1 MAHLCK
7 RTEWLSIGFL
17 ALAIALGGCSGKR
30 DHVEP
35 PTKLTDFQASFT
47 PREAW
52 SASIGGADDSGLLSL
67 TPFVAEGLVVAVD
80 ARGQVSAFD
89 AASGALRWRREVGFA
104 VSGGVG
110 GGMRL
115 VLISGRRG
123 ELTALDLATGELRW
137 RVETGSV
144 AYAPAVAGAGRVVLR
159 GLDGR
164 LLVLD
169 AANGERLWADTR
181 PVPPLSLQGTSR
193 PLLLEDAV
201 IAGFDNGE
209 LSAYALANGR
219 KLFTLNIALPKG
231 RSEVERMVDVDS
243 TPLLDR
249 GVIYALAYQGRLVA
263 IDAATAQTLWAREL
277 SGFADL
283 AQDRSALYLT
293 DARGAVMAIDK
304 RSGKSLWTQEALL
317 HRGVTGP
324 ALADGM
330 VVVGDREG
338 YLHWLSAEDGRLLAR
353 LRPVSGAL
361 TGAPRTDGERLYVQG
376 RDGKLVAVSA
386 INAIGNG
393 VGSPQGDSR
402 RAESREGRLP

>member
-1 MAHLCK
+1 MGLVA
-7 RTEWLSIGFL
+7 L
-17 ALAIALGGCSGKR
+17 ALALGGCSGKR

-35 PTKLTDFQASFT
+35 PTKLTDFQPSFT
-47 PREAW
+47 PREVW
-52 SASIGGADDSGLLSL
+52 SASAGSADGSGLLSL

-80 ARGQVSAFD
+80 ARGQVSAHD
-89 AASGALRWRREVGFA
+89 AATGALRWRREVGFA

-110 GGMRL
+110 GGMGL
-115 VLISGRRG
+115 VLVNGRRG
-123 ELTALDLATGELRW
+123 ELAALDLASGEPRW
-137 RVETGSV
+137 RVETGSL
-144 AYAPAVAGAGRVVLR
+144 AYAPAAVGAGRVALR
-159 GLDGR
+159 GADGR

-169 AANGERLWADTR
+169 AMSGERLWADTR
-181 PVPPLSLQGTSR
+181 PVPPLSLQGTGR

-209 LSAYALANGR
+209 LIAYAMANGR
-219 KLFTLNIALPKG
+219 KLFTINVALPKG

-263 IDAATAQTLWAREL
+263 IDAATTQTLWAREL
-277 SGFADL
+277 SGFSDL
-283 AQDRSALYLT
+283 AQDRAALYLT

-304 RSGKSLWTQEALL
+304 RSGKSLWTQDALL

-324 ALADGM
+324 TVVDGM

-353 LRPVSGAL
+353 LRPLSSAL
-361 TGAPRTDGERLYVQG
+361 SAAPRTDGERLYVQG
-376 RDGKLVAVSA
+376 RDGRLVAVIA
-386 INAIGNG
+386 NDVARNG
-393 VGSPQGDSR
+393 IGSPQTDTG
-402 RAESREGRLP
+402 RAEEAFRRPAP

>member
-1 MAHLCK
+1 MARLSK
-7 RTEWLSIGFL
+7 RTEWLSMGLL
-17 ALAIALGGCSGKR
+17 ALAVALGGCSGKR

-35 PTKLTDFQASFT
+35 PTKLADIQSSFT
-47 PREAW
+47 PREIW
-52 SASIGGADDSGLLSL
+52 SASVGSADGSGLLSL
-67 TPFVAEGLVVAVD
+67 APFVAEGLVVAVD
-80 ARGQVSAFD
+80 VRGQVSAFD
-89 AASGALRWRREVGFA
+89 AASGSLRWRREVGFA

-110 GGMRL
+110 GGVGGGMGL
-115 VLISGRRG
+115 VLVSGRKG
-123 ELTALDLATGELRW
+123 ELAALELATGEPRW
-137 RVETGSV
+137 RVETGSL
-144 AYAPAVAGAGRVVLR
+144 AYAPAVAGAGRVALR

-169 AANGERLWADTR
+169 ATNGERLWADTR

-219 KLFTLNIALPKG
+219 KLFTLNVALPKG

-249 GVIYALAYQGRLVA
+249 GVLYALAYQGRLVA

-277 SGFADL
+277 SGFSDL
-283 AQDRSALYLT
+283 AQDRGALYLT
-293 DARGAVMAIDK
+293 DARGAVMAVDK
-304 RSGKSLWTQEALL
+304 RSGKSLWTQDALL

-324 ALADGM
+324 TVVDGM

-353 LRPVSGAL
+353 LRPVSSAL
-361 TGAPRTDGERLYVQG
+361 TSAPRTDGERLYVQG
-376 RDGKLVAVSA
+376 RDGRLVAVSA
-386 INAIGNG
+386 RAPT
-393 VGSPQGDSR
+393 SP
-402 RAESREGRLP
+402 